1 MLDGGDNMKVNLKV
15 NNADRFIE
23 IDAGE
28 MLYETLRKAGFLSVK
43 KSCDTGACGVC
54 TVLLDG
60 KPVPSCSYL
69 TMKADGHSITTVEGV
84 QEEAEKLGRI
94 MNEGGAV
101 QCGFCTPGFILTVIS
116 MKEYLK
122 NPTDDDIKH
131 YLVGNLCRCSGYQ
144 AQMRAVKK
152 YLGVSE

>member
-1 MLDGGDNMKVNLKV
+1 MKVKLRI
-15 NNADRFIE
+15 NNVERLVEIE
-23 IDAGE
+23 PGE
-28 MLYETLRKAGFLSVK
+28 MLCDTLRKSGCLSVK

-60 KPVPSCSYL
+60 KPIPSCSYL
-69 TMKADGHSITTVEGV
+69 AVKADGHTITTVEGV
-84 QEEAEKLGRI
+84 KEEAERLGKI

-101 QCGFCTPGFILTVIS
+101 QCGFCTPGFVLTVIS
-116 MKEYLK
+116 MKDNLK
-122 NPTDDDIKH
+122 NPTEDDIKH

-152 YLGVSE
+152 YLGVAE